1 MISLK
6 QFWDGRNA
14 VPTPGSLENSER
26 PDECGQRPGKWKPA
40 WESLFFAVSG
50 SASRAVPLLGPALS
64 RDLSALGLPAEIDVG
79 EINGAICGRLGRWS
93 EDANSLYSEHQE
105 ELKKIIAAVAKTIE
119 SVGHRDE
126 RYTNELGG
134 LAAKLRTAADQTD
147 LATIRKSVVESAGAV
162 QNCVARMAHEG
173 RETIRQLKAETEQ
186 YRRRT
191 EEAERIALVDP
202 LTGVLNR
209 RGLDNALA
217 RLMAAGTP
225 FFVTMLDLDRFK
237 GINDTFGHAAGDDL
251 LRQLSAELST
261 QFPPPRVVAR
271 MGGDEFIVLVPG
283 IVSETERVAAKI
295 ESRVLRKYRVPDR
308 CGGKVELSVEG
319 SLGSASWNRRET
331 AAELLARVDKMM
343 YGTKVTPIPA

>member
-14 VPTPGSLENSER
+14 IPPPGSLENSER
-26 PDECGQRPGKWKPA
+26 PNECDQAPDEWKPA
-40 WESLFFAVSG
+40 WESLFFAVSD

-64 RDLSALGLPAEIDVG
+64 RDLSALGPPAEINVG

-93 EDANSLYSEHQE
+93 KDANSLYSENQE
-105 ELKKIIAAVAKTIE
+105 ELKKIIAAVAKTTE
-119 SVGHRDE
+119 SVGHRDD
-126 RYTNELGG
+126 RYTNELGA

-162 QNCVARMAHEG
+162 QNCVARMAQEG

-261 QFPPPRVVAR
+261 RFPPPRVVAR

-295 ESRVLRKYRVPDR
+295 QTWVLRKYRVPDH

-331 AAELLARVDKMM
+331 AAELLARVDKTM